1 MDGGN
6 GQMKKLRKGKLEKD
20 EKKNGSEAKRRRIE
34 E

>member
-1 MDGGN
+1 
-6 GQMKKLRKGKLEKD
+6 MKKLRKGKLEKD